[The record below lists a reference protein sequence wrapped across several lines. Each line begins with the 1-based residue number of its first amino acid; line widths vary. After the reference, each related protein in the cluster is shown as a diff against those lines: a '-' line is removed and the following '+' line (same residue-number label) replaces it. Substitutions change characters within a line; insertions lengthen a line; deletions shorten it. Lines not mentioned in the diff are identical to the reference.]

1 MKKLL
6 CIVLVFA
13 LMAAY
18 AASLAEEAAAQAEP
32 LPVKA
37 LLLPKFEIGEMTG
50 DFPGEAQDS
59 CRTVSVAGRKESRK
73 ANLHCSVMVVARR
86 V

>member
-59 CRTVSVAGRKESRK
+59 CRTVLTVMKF
-73 ANLHCSVMVVARR
+73 LHCSAMVVASR

>member
-6 CIVLVFA
+6 IIVLAFA
-13 LMAAY
+13 LVAAY
-18 AASLAEEAAAQAEP
+18 AASLAEVTAAQAEP
-32 LPVKA
+32 LPVKVP
-37 LLLPKFEIGEMTG
+37 LLPKFEIGEMTG

-73 ANLHCSVMVVARR
+73 TKLHCSVMVVARR